1 MLLLF
6 LQFLNK
12 CSCFNT
18 LDCYLE
24 ATYGTYASLYSVFRS
39 LDGLQ
44 DQIALQAPKL
54 KKNAQ
59 ETDFVKLK
67 CKEYEKINKE
77 LEVNV
82 HRISLD

>member
-1 MLLLF
+1 M
-6 LQFLNK
+6 
-12 CSCFNT
+12 
-18 LDCYLE
+18 
-24 ATYGTYASLYSVFRS
+24 
-39 LDGLQ
+39 
-44 DQIALQAPKL
+44 ALQAPKL

-82 HRISLD
+82 DFISVFD